1 MMTHHKIVSIAFLSL
16 LFTIIIICSIF
27 QHSTGFKIYSDSQL
41 HSTHHHIN
49 EQDWRE
55 FEDFREWKRSR
66 NKFMKHHNTEKSW
79 NDNDRLLD
87 VSNHVEHENSRLNW
101 NYTDP
106 PPSDY
111 PALVGRY
118 VVNQA
123 SWASVATI
131 SSHDEISSF
140 PFVNVVAVSDGP
152 LGNGTGVPYIY
163 LTPLDFTAKD
173 IKVDSRVT
181 FMMTL
186 AQGHYCQ
193 QKMMD
198 PIDPRCA
205 RIILSGKIKKIL
217 KDTDEHEIAKTAVF
231 NRHPTLI
238 NMPTDHEFFF
248 AKLKIAFIAVLDTY
262 GGAKF
267 ISNDEYFHPPGI
279 PQKIMFDMEQNELRL
294 SKKLVR

>member
-1 MMTHHKIVSIAFLSL
+1 MVLYCKRRSERDKVGFLQADDVAVDGVTMERIYESMMMHHKIVSIAFLSL
-16 LFTIIIICSIF
+16 FFTIVIVCSIL
-27 QHSTGFKIYSDSQL
+27 QHSTGYKIHSNTQL
-41 HSTHHHIN
+41 HSTHNHIN

-66 NKFMKHHNTEKSW
+66 NKFMNHRNNKKPLN
-79 NDNDRLLD
+79 NDDQFLD
-87 VSNHVEHENSRLNW
+87 INNYVEHENSRVNW

-106 PPSDY
+106 PPSNN

-123 SWASVATI
+123 LWASVATI
-131 SSHDEISSF
+131 SSHDGISSF

-173 IKVDSRVT
+173 IEADSRVT

-186 AQGHYCQ
+186 AQGLYCQ
-193 QKMMD
+193 QQMMD

-205 RIILSGKIKKIL
+205 RIILSGRIKKIP
-217 KDTDEHEIAKTAVF
+217 KDKDEHEIAKSAVF

-238 NMPTDHEFFF
+238 NMPT
-248 AKLKIAFIAVLDTY
+248 
-262 GGAKF
+262 G
-267 ISNDEYFHPPGI
+267 
-279 PQKIMFDMEQNELRL
+279 
-294 SKKLVR
+294 